1 MGMDRDT
8 DHLPDMKPGENINDW
23 MDRAFPDDKATE
35 TDDDPR
41 TRRLRIPS
49 AILLMASFAATILVG
64 VLFASHAAPAWQRAA
79 AFIDAILN
87 IAYWKTDRRIG
98 TIAGRR
104 W

>member
-23 MDRAFPDDKATE
+23 MDRAFPDDKTTE

-41 TRRLRIPS
+41 TRRLRTLS
-49 AILLMASFAATILVG
+49 AILLMASFAATILFG
-64 VLFASHAAPAWQRAA
+64 VLFASHAAPAWRWAA
-79 AFIDAILN
+79 AFTATALD
-87 IAYWKTDRRIG
+87 IAYWETDRRIDA
-98 TIAGRR
+98 IAGRR

>member
-41 TRRLRIPS
+41 TRRLRILS

-64 VLFASHAAPAWQRAA
+64 VLFASPAAPAWQRAA